1 MVSTS
6 TVFFFFFF
14 FMIFSCF
21 ASSMEA
27 RKLLRVQEMEKKMV
41 PSEEKAEAETATAA
55 AVDVSLYLNALPKGK
70 VPASTPS
77 DKGHEQI
84 IDEKLIA
91 RHLVAV
97 DRILRSVPS
106 PGVGH

>member
-1 MVSTS
+1 MVSMK
-6 TVFFFFFF
+6 VQCLMFLI
-14 FMIFSCF
+14 IFSSF
-21 ASSMEA
+21 VSFNDA
-27 RKLLRVQEMEKKMV
+27 RKLLKVHEDFKKENII
-41 PSEEKAEAETATAA
+41 SSSDK
-55 AVDVSLYLNALPKGK
+55 LYFAMLPKGK

-77 DKGHEQI
+77 KKGHAMI
-84 IDEKLIA
+84 VNEKLIA